1 MPEKRNRRILLNFG
15 HTIGHALEAEGNFG
29 TYLHGEAVSIGMIGA
44 LLISK
49 KLGLVSKEILQSISE
64 LLESYNLP
72 IKIKNLKTQNI
83 FNRLK
88 HDKKMEKGSLKWV
101 LLKDLGKTIIK
112 QNIPETIIIDSI
124 EKLVQK

>member
-1 MPEKRNRRILLNFG
+1 
-15 HTIGHALEAEGNFG
+15 
-29 TYLHGEAVSIGMIGA
+29 MIGA